1 MKTNRQTV
9 LKLRRW
15 ASALF
20 IYLLSGGR
28 SMEKRERI
36 LEEAEK
42 LFSQKGY
49 YGLSL
54 SELLAR
60 CDIPKGSFYYY
71 FPQGKIQLIQETLR
85 YSYNKMINGIR
96 KNLFTQKTAL
106 AAYERMAE
114 YLAKDLLGKGYFHR
128 ISLPGHADSGHLQGD
143 LRGLAA
149 TLCRAPGRVWLW
161 AGGERDHSAG
171 CVCADPWLHGFL
183 LDQAGPHGFDAGE
196 GIAAPTHWR
205 SVRCRRKAS
214 LQACQ
219 ASSSNA

>member
-1 MKTNRQTV
+1 
-9 LKLRRW
+9 
-15 ASALF
+15 
-20 IYLLSGGR
+20 
-28 SMEKRERI
+28 MEKRERI

-71 FPQGKIQLIQETLR
+71 FPQGKIQLIQETAR

-114 YLAKDLLGKGYFHR
+114 YLAKDLLGKGYFASLLLSMISIEQSTWTCRFRPLARRSTR
-128 ISLPGHADSGHLQGD
+128 IGSDFMPSTWQ
-143 LRGLAA
+143 GLA
-149 TLCRAPGRVWLW
+149 LGRRRA
-161 AGGERDHSAG
+161 
-171 CVCADPWLHGFL
+171 
-183 LDQAGPHGFDAGE
+183 
-196 GIAAPTHWR
+196 
-205 SVRCRRKAS
+205 
-214 LQACQ
+214 
-219 ASSSNA
+219 

>member
-1 MKTNRQTV
+1 MRAEMKTNRQTV

-20 IYLLSGGR
+20 VYLLSEGR
-28 SMEKRERI
+28 SVDKRERI

-85 YSYNKMINGIR
+85 YSYNKMVNGIR
-96 KNLFTQKTAL
+96 KNVFTQPTAL
-106 AAYERMAE
+106 ATFESMAE
-114 YLAKDLLGKGYFHR
+114 HLARGVLGRRYFASLLLSMISIESVYLDKEIQTTCKEIYEDWQRLYAEHLAGLGFAPEESVTTAQAVFALIHGSMVSSWIKQDPTDLM
-128 ISLPGHADSGHLQGD
+128 
-143 LRGLAA
+143 LA
-149 TLCRAPGRVWLW
+149 
-161 AGGERDHSAG
+161 
-171 CVCADPWLHGFL
+171 
-183 LDQAGPHGFDAGE
+183 
-196 GIAAPTHWR
+196 
-205 SVRCRRKAS
+205 KAS
-214 LQACQ
+214 LRKLIGDR
-219 ASSSNA
+219 

>member
-1 MKTNRQTV
+1 
-9 LKLRRW
+9 
-15 ASALF
+15 
-20 IYLLSGGR
+20 
-28 SMEKRERI
+28 MEKRERI

-106 AAYERMAE
+106 AAYELMADR
-114 YLAKDLLGKGYFHR
+114 LAKELLDRGYFASLLLSM
-128 ISLPGHADSGHLQGD
+128 ISIESVYLDKQIQATCKEIYEDWQRLYAEHLAGFGFGAEESVTTAQAVFALIHGSMVSSWIKQDSTD
-143 LRGLAA
+143 LMLA
-149 TLCRAPGRVWLW
+149 
-161 AGGERDHSAG
+161 
-171 CVCADPWLHGFL
+171 
-183 LDQAGPHGFDAGE
+183 
-196 GIAAPTHWR
+196 
-205 SVRCRRKAS
+205 KAS
-214 LQACQ
+214 LRQLIGDR
-219 ASSSNA
+219 

>member
-1 MKTNRQTV
+1 
-9 LKLRRW
+9 
-15 ASALF
+15 
-20 IYLLSGGR
+20 
-28 SMEKRERI
+28 MEKRERI

-114 YLAKDLLGKGYFHR
+114 YLAKDLLGKGYF
-128 ISLPGHADSGHLQGD
+128 
-143 LRGLAA
+143 
-149 TLCRAPGRVWLW
+149 
-161 AGGERDHSAG
+161 
-171 CVCADPWLHGFL
+171 
-183 LDQAGPHGFDAGE
+183 
-196 GIAAPTHWR
+196 
-205 SVRCRRKAS
+205 AS
-214 LQACQ
+214 LLLSMISIESVYLDTQIQATCKEIYEDWQRLYAEHLAGFGFGPEESMITAQ
-219 ASSSNA
+219 AVFALIHGSMVSSWIKQDPTDLMLAKVSLRQLIGDR

>member
-1 MKTNRQTV
+1 MHAEMKTNRQTV

-20 IYLLSGGR
+20 IYLFSGGR
-28 SMEKRERI
+28 SVEKRERI

-106 AAYERMAE
+106 AAYELMADR
-114 YLAKDLLGKGYFHR
+114 LAKELLDRGYFASLLLSM
-128 ISLPGHADSGHLQGD
+128 ISIESVYLDKQIQATCKEIYEDWQRLYAEHLAGFGFGAEESVTTAQAVFALIHGSMVSSWIKQDSTD
-143 LRGLAA
+143 LMLA
-149 TLCRAPGRVWLW
+149 
-161 AGGERDHSAG
+161 
-171 CVCADPWLHGFL
+171 
-183 LDQAGPHGFDAGE
+183 
-196 GIAAPTHWR
+196 
-205 SVRCRRKAS
+205 KAS
-214 LQACQ
+214 LRQLIGDR
-219 ASSSNA
+219 